1 MMLAMSGVR
10 IHLEP
15 HDPTWVD
22 TFTRIAARVDRALR
36 GTPATI
42 YHIGSTSIPGIA
54 AKPVI
59 DIQVSVAATDG
70 TTRIVTAMQGA
81 GFAHFSDNDDRRK
94 LFFALAEGDTR
105 LANVH
110 VRRRGEFSEQAALLF
125 RDYLRAEPEAAAR
138 YEAVKHDLAVNEWT
152 TVNRY
157 ADAKGDV
164 VWELLR
170 EADLWAQD
178 NAWIPPPVDFPHY
191 RFPQLLGRP

>member
-1 MMLAMSGVR
+1 MMLVMSGVR

-15 HDPTWVD
+15 HDPAWVD
-22 TFTRIAARVDRALR
+22 TFTRIAAMVERAVR
-36 GTPATI
+36 RTNATI

-54 AKPVI
+54 AKPII
-59 DIQVSVAATDG
+59 DIQVSVDTMDG
-70 TTRIVTAMQGA
+70 TTRIVTAMQRA
-81 GFAHFSDNDDRRK
+81 GFVHFSENDDHRK
-94 LFFALAEGDTR
+94 LFFDLAEGDTQ

-110 VRRRGEFSEQAALLF
+110 IRRRGEFSEQAALLF

-138 YEAVKHDLAVNEWT
+138 YEAVKHDLAVIEWT
-152 TVNRY
+152 TVDHY

-178 NAWIPPPVDFPHY
+178 NAWRPPAADFPHY
-191 RFPQLLGRP
+191 RFP